1 MELGHS
7 RILSLQHRASF
18 DEALRTNYVFL
29 STCCYTAGCV
39 EMGVSASLPPKKA
52 KEDVDADESRHR

>member
-39 EMGVSASLPPKKA
+39 EMGGLCLSAAEEGKGG
-52 KEDVDADESRHR
+52 R